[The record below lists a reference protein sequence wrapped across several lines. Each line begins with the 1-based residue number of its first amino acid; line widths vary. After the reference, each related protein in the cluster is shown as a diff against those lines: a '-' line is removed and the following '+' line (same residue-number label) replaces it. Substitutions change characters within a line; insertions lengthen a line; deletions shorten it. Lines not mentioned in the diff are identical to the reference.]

1 MKILKSRWF
10 TEAGALPQIGI
21 VLGEDEITGELKA
34 RIGTGH
40 VHRDETADAKKIAKQ
55 GAKFPVAVAM
65 ALFERDS

>member
-1 MKILKSRWF
+1 MKILKTKWF
-10 TEAGALPQIGI
+10 TEPGVLPQIGI

-55 GAKFPVAVAM
+55 GAKFSVAAAKV
-65 ALFERDS
+65 LFGMDF

>member
-1 MKILKSRWF
+1 MKILKSKWF

-40 VHRDETADAKKIAKQ
+40 VHRDDTADAKKIAIR
-55 GAKFPVAVAM
+55 GAKFPVAVAKQ
-65 ALFERDS
+65 LFGMD